1 MDLVKLLLSLSLELF
16 ILLFL
21 VSQRLLLKLVIRALP
36 VLRGH
41 AYLLIEFHYM
51 GHLILQSKKLLFKI
65 FDLHLEILHRGLP
78 VLHYALHLFNL

>member
-1 MDLVKLLLSLSLELF
+1 M
-16 ILLFL
+16 
-21 VSQRLLLKLVIRALP
+21 IRALP

-51 GHLILQSKKLLFKI
+51 GHLILQSEELLFKV
-65 FDLHLEILHRGLP
+65 FYLHLEILHGGFP